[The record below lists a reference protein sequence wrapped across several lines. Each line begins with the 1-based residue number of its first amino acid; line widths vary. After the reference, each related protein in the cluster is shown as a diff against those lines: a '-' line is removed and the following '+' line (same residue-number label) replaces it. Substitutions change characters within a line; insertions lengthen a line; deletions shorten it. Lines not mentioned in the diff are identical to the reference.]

1 MAEAKGSFDYGGGG
15 GGGAKR
21 DGAKSG
27 SGSGEAKDAPSV
39 TGGGGSAVAEAKGDQ
54 TSASPS
60 VTVHDLVITPED
72 GPLCGPL
79 ELEIDYALD
88 APLDEAQW
96 VFQYLVDSARARHII
111 ELGVSP
117 SERHTMP
124 AGPSSTLFSVDA
136 VDVGGIAPGR
146 LTQCGLLTARLESR
160 GKAVL
165 DINMVVFVRE
175 EQGGFIRQI
184 ISPLEDE

>member
-60 VTVHDLVITPED
+60 VTVRDLVITPED
-72 GPLCGPL
+72 GPLCGPFP
-79 ELEIDYALD
+79 I
-88 APLDEAQW
+88 
-96 VFQYLVDSARARHII
+96 F
-111 ELGVSP
+111 
-117 SERHTMP
+117 
-124 AGPSSTLFSVDA
+124 
-136 VDVGGIAPGR
+136 GR
-146 LTQCGLLTARLESR
+146 LPEFNAFTLRSNTKPSRSIQFLLYR
-160 GKAVL
+160 
-165 DINMVVFVRE
+165 
-175 EQGGFIRQI
+175 
-184 ISPLEDE
+184 